1 MSDPKPLRIG
11 TRGSP
16 LALAQATEVQK
27 RLCAVE
33 PLMDNGKMPIIKTIK
48 TSGDKFLDQ
57 PLKEIG
63 GKGLFSKE
71 IDEALICDKI
81 DLAVHSVKDL
91 ETLLPNGIT
100 LAAVIKRED
109 PRDVFISQ
117 LAKSI
122 DDLPS
127 GSIIGTSSLR
137 RQAQILR
144 RRPDLVVK
152 PFRGNVQTRIQK
164 LKDGDVDATLLALA
178 GLKRLKIANIATEIL
193 DPDIILPSVGQGA
206 IGITCRNEDADI
218 LTMLTKINHSTSWL
232 CVEAERA
239 MLKSL
244 DGSCRT
250 PIGGLADSKL
260 DGTMNLKGLLAN
272 EDGSKVF
279 KASKVGPAIEAK
291 AIGAHV
297 GMKLLRL
304 AGSEFKT

>member
-193 DPDIILPSVGQGA
+193 DQTDEIYI
-206 IGITCRNEDADI
+206 CD
-218 LTMLTKINHSTSWL
+218 
-232 CVEAERA
+232 
-239 MLKSL
+239 
-244 DGSCRT
+244 
-250 PIGGLADSKL
+250 GGLPKDPKPPF
-260 DGTMNLKGLLAN
+260 T
-272 EDGSKVF
+272 
-279 KASKVGPAIEAK
+279 
-291 AIGAHV
+291 
-297 GMKLLRL
+297 
-304 AGSEFKT
+304 